1 MPKEIS
7 LAEAKATLS
16 ECIRD
21 VERGDAV
28 VITRHGRRVAAIVPA
43 EDLDQF
49 LRLRSVGPN
58 KGLASLVG
66 TLENPDEFLKN
77 LEGHKRSK
85 PRQLPNL
92 E

>member
-1 MPKEIS
+1 VPKEVS

-16 ECIRD
+16 ECIRA
-21 VERGDAV
+21 VERGDPV

-58 KGLASLVG
+58 KGLASLAG
-66 TLENPDEFLKN
+66 TLENPEEFLKN
-77 LEGHKRSK
+77 LESHKRSK
-85 PRQLPNL
+85 PRNIPKL